1 MILSIHYNNLYKF
14 SFLQTKDDLLLTD
27 HEFKIGKF

>member
-1 MILSIHYNNLYKF
+1 MILLIYYNNLYKF
-14 SFLQTKDDLLLTD
+14 SFSQIKDDLLLVD